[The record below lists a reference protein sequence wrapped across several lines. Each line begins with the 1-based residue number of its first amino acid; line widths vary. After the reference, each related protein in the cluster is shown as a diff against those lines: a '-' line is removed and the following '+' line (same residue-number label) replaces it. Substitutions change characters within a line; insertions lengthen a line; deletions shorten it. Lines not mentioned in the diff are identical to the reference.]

1 MECQCTDMA
10 KQQFLAI
17 RWPEI
22 KLHWDEFSAGS
33 DIYVKQRLLEWSWFL
48 STLFHLQH
56 SGLEPP
62 YGSCGGYPLYMY
74 EEGTKYTY
82 SRCVEQCAA
91 QYVIQRCGCRDAY
104 MPGKMCSN
112 INSMYVTMEFYSLCM
127 GNHLTEQCWEQRFTT
142 SWLYTE
148 CFLIVLWSYRY
159 CLEDL
164 GDILA
169 YILKGRHTGS
179 GGTKLF
185 VWRALTLRYCC
196 CILVFRNKI
205 HLQPNQLHGLYI
217 LHWMYVWVYRSLTH
231 IYINGSDI

>member
-10 KQQFLAI
+10 KQQFVAI

-22 KLHWDEFSAGS
+22 KLQWDEFSAGS

-48 STLFHLQH
+48 STLFQLHAVVTHYICMRKVQNTHIRVVWNSVLHNMSSNDVAAAIPICQA
-56 SGLEPP
+56 
-62 YGSCGGYPLYMY
+62 
-74 EEGTKYTY
+74 
-82 SRCVEQCAA
+82 RCVLISIACMLQWDFIL
-91 QYVIQRCGCRDAY
+91 YVWATILLNNAGNRDLQPHGCTQ
-104 MPGKMCSN
+104 N
-112 INSMYVTMEFYSLCM
+112 V
-127 GNHLTEQCWEQRFTT
+127 
-142 SWLYTE
+142 
-148 CFLIVLWSYRY
+148 FLIVLWSYRY

-185 VWRALTLRYCC
+185 VWRATTLRYCC

-217 LHWMYVWVYRSLTH
+217 LHWMYVWVYRSWTH